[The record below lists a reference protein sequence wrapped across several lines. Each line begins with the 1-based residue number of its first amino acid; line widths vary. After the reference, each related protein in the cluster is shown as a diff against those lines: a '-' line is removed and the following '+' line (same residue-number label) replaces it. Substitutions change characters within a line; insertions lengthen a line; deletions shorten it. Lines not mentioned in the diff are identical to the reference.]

1 MVGERGRTL
10 VVCWSEPNER
20 NDVDG
25 PFSAAW

>member
-1 MVGERGRTL
+1 MVGEPGRTL
-10 VVCWSEPNER
+10 VVCWSEPNEL